1 MAPQCRTRG
10 IAAAAAAILL
20 VPAFSQTTSVGSSGA
35 GTTTS
40 NRPTLTTLSPTM
52 GTTNTTTPGL
62 SPAPQTLRVSGRV
75 MVDDGTPPSFPATI
89 QRVCSGNPHAEG
101 YTDNQGYFSVLL
113 GQNADVIADASE
125 TPNASNRNSQ
135 PFPSVA
141 LPNPASGATGL
152 SSRSLGADNR
162 FSNCELRAQLG
173 GYTSQS
179 INLTARTSLD
189 TPDVGIILLHRM
201 GASET
206 ATTVTATTLKASKE
220 ARKALQKGLD
230 LARKNKAEEAIAS
243 LREAVEADPDFA
255 FAWCELGKLQLENDH
270 IPDAHESFAAAVRA
284 EPRWPEPYLRLA
296 LMSVKAH
303 DWRAV
308 VDTTDHILRLNSWE
322 YPGAYFY
329 NAAANYNLRHVDAAE
344 KNALA
349 AERVD
354 VQHEYPQVEQL
365 LGAIYAD
372 RQRYA
377 EAAEK
382 LRAYLMMAPGAPD
395 APATRRRLAEVEKLA
410 AESSRIAE
418 KAPRQ

>member
-1 MAPQCRTRG
+1 
-10 IAAAAAAILL
+10 
-20 VPAFSQTTSVGSSGA
+20 
-35 GTTTS
+35 
-40 NRPTLTTLSPTM
+40 
-52 GTTNTTTPGL
+52 
-62 SPAPQTLRVSGRV
+62 

-206 ATTVTATTLKASKE
+206 ATTVTATT
-220 ARKALQKGLD
+220 
-230 LARKNKAEEAIAS
+230 
-243 LREAVEADPDFA
+243 
-255 FAWCELGKLQLENDH
+255 
-270 IPDAHESFAAAVRA
+270 
-284 EPRWPEPYLRLA
+284 
-296 LMSVKAH
+296 
-303 DWRAV
+303 
-308 VDTTDHILRLNSWE
+308 T
-322 YPGAYFY
+322 
-329 NAAANYNLRHVDAAE
+329 
-344 KNALA
+344 
-349 AERVD
+349 
-354 VQHEYPQVEQL
+354 
-365 LGAIYAD
+365 
-372 RQRYA
+372 
-377 EAAEK
+377 
-382 LRAYLMMAPGAPD
+382 
-395 APATRRRLAEVEKLA
+395 
-410 AESSRIAE
+410 
-418 KAPRQ
+418 